1 MLQAQ
6 DDRTPWV
13 RWEGFEVRRH
23 RGLLYGG
30 APLVEFSAPETEL
43 SWDMRSPLTLPAGLG
58 VLRAEPV
65 RGVGL
70 AVEKFPEPPR
80 VGFRRGG
87 ETLQLAGHVHRR
99 DLKKL
104 LQEAGVLPWWRDRV
118 PLLRVGRRLAAVGDL
133 WVGEQFTARGVE
145 PGVRL
150 VWEARPAILA
160 I

>member
-1 MLQAQ
+1 M
-6 DDRTPWV
+6 
-13 RWEGFEVRRH
+13 
-23 RGLLYGG
+23 
-30 APLVEFSAPETEL
+30 
-43 SWDMRSPLTLPAGLG
+43 G

-133 WVGEQFTARGVE
+133 WVGEQFTARGDE